1 MLRFIVNSVR
11 IVDKFVIRG
20 GRSLSGDVS
29 ISGAKNASLALMP
42 ATLLS
47 PGTFRLFNT
56 PILRDVTTM
65 ASLLRTMG
73 VQSDFA
79 GNVLTLNTSR
89 VNKHEAP
96 YEHVKKMR
104 ASIYVLGP
112 LLARYGEAKV
122 SLPGGCAW
130 GPRPVN
136 LHIEGIRKLGADVD
150 MSGGYIVAKAQR
162 LTGAR
167 IHFDVS
173 SVGATGNL
181 MMAAV
186 LAKGTTV
193 IENAAIEPEMTALA
207 DFLSSMGAKIDGIGT
222 NRIEIEGVD
231 SLRPADV
238 QTIPDRIEAGTFLT
252 AAAIAGGKVT
262 LRNVNPVHFSAVSA
276 KLEDAGC
283 TLSGTED
290 SVTISAPTGKVQAVD
305 VTAAIY
311 PGFPTDMQAQ
321 WTALMSIAGGTSV
334 VTDSIYFDRF
344 KHVPELMRLGANI
357 ELKEN
362 AAVIRG
368 VERLTGAKVMS
379 TDLRA
384 SASLIL
390 AGLVAEGTTEV
401 LRVYHLD
408 RGYEAIEC
416 KLQALG
422 ADIRREA
429 GEEF

>member
-1 MLRFIVNSVR
+1 
-11 IVDKFVIRG
+11 VDKFLIRG
-20 GRSLSGDVS
+20 GKRLSGTVT
-29 ISGAKNASLALMP
+29 ISGAKNATLALMP
-42 ATLLS
+42 AALLAG
-47 PGTFRLFNT
+47 GTFCLRNT
-56 PILRDVTTM
+56 PILRDVNTM
-65 ASLLRTMG
+65 SNLLKTMG
-73 VQSDFA
+73 MRVELKDH
-79 GNVLTLNTSR
+79 VLTLDTAG
-89 VNKHEAP
+89 VNKQEAP
-96 YEHVKKMR
+96 YEYVKKMR

-112 LLARYGEAKV
+112 LIARFGHAKV

-136 LHIEGIRKLGADVD
+136 LHMEGIKKLGAEIDLK
-150 MSGGYIVAKAQR
+150 GGYIIARAKK

-173 SVGATGNL
+173 SVGATGNV

-186 LAKGTTV
+186 LAKGHTV
-193 IENAAIEPEMTALA
+193 IQNAAIEPEITALA
-207 DFLSSMGAKIDGIGT
+207 HFLVAMGAHIQGIGT

-231 SLRPADV
+231 DLHAADAD
-238 QTIPDRIEAGTFLT
+238 TIPDRIEAGTFLV
-252 AAAIAGGKVT
+252 AAAITGGKVR
-262 LRNVNPVHFSAVSA
+262 LERANPDHLTAVIT

-283 TLSGTED
+283 T
-290 SVTISAPTGKVQAVD
+290 INTGPSWVSLETPQTLKAVD

-321 WTALMSIAGGTSV
+321 WTALMAVARGTSIV
-334 VTDSIYFDRF
+334 SDSIYLDRF
-344 KHVPELMRLGANI
+344 KHVPELTRLGADI
-357 ELKEN
+357 DLKEN

-368 VERLTGAKVMS
+368 SSTLTGAKVMS

-401 LRVYHLD
+401 LRVYHID
-408 RGYEAIEC
+408 RGYEAIEQ
-416 KLQALG
+416 KLHALG
-422 ADIRREA
+422 ADIERVA